1 MTSDCDGGNTQV
13 FLKMKEQISN
23 GKINSNLSLI
33 SPLPDCPHLGK
44 SMKESFSNW
53 VLKLDDKRSY
63 LSFLYTLRNSS
74 DKKQM
79 QILRKLSPK
88 YDYVRN
94 KDRRDPISV
103 LELSLPKLTEYIE
116 KIGYVGHT
124 VIPETIKFT
133 DKSKVGIYPC
143 PIIIT
148 VDEQRF
154 LYFLSLDTKTGKSKL
169 YKAQLNNQ
177 IQKIDNIEKDLI
189 ARQDFYSNDQF
200 FYLGLA
206 QTFRLLN

>member
-1 MTSDCDGGNTQV
+1 MTSDCNGGNKQV
-13 FLKMKEQISN
+13 FLKMKEQISD

-44 SMKESFSNW
+44 NMKESFSNW

-74 DKKQM
+74 DKKEM
-79 QILRKLSPK
+79 QIMRKLSPK

-94 KDRRDPISV
+94 KDRRDAISV

-116 KIGYVGHT
+116 KIRYVGHT

-133 DKSKVGIYPC
+133 DKRKFGMYPC
-143 PIIIT
+143 SIVIT

-169 YKAQLNNQ
+169 YKARLNNQ

-189 ARQDFYSNDQF
+189 AREDFYSNDHF
-200 FYLGLA
+200 FCLGLT

>member
-1 MTSDCDGGNTQV
+1 M
-13 FLKMKEQISN
+13 FLKLKEQISN

-74 DKKQM
+74 DKKEM
-79 QILRKLSPK
+79 QIMRKLSPK

-94 KDRRDPISV
+94 KDRRDAISV

-133 DKSKVGIYPC
+133 DKSKVGMYPC
-143 PIIIT
+143 PLLLLLINSVFYIFYRLIRKL
-148 VDEQRF
+148 VKVNF
-154 LYFLSLDTKTGKSKL
+154 TKRS
-169 YKAQLNNQ
+169 
-177 IQKIDNIEKDLI
+177 
-189 ARQDFYSNDQF
+189 
-200 FYLGLA
+200 
-206 QTFRLLN
+206 

>member
-1 MTSDCDGGNTQV
+1 MTSDCNGGNKQV
-13 FLKMKEQISN
+13 FLKMKEQISD

-44 SMKESFSNW
+44 NMKESFSNW

-63 LSFLYTLRNSS
+63 LSFLYTFRNSS
-74 DKKQM
+74 DKKEM
-79 QILRKLSPK
+79 QIMRKLSPK

-94 KDRRDPISV
+94 KDRRDAISV

-116 KIGYVGHT
+116 KIRYVGHT

-133 DKSKVGIYPC
+133 DKRKFGMYPC
-143 PIIIT
+143 SIVIT

-169 YKAQLNNQ
+169 YKARLNNQ

-189 ARQDFYSNDQF
+189 AREDFYSNDLF
-200 FYLGLA
+200 FIWVWHRH
-206 QTFRLLN
+206 FVC

>member
-1 MTSDCDGGNTQV
+1 MISDCNGGNKQV
-13 FLKMKEQISN
+13 FLKMKEQISD

-44 SMKESFSNW
+44 NMKESFSNW

-74 DKKQM
+74 DKKEM
-79 QILRKLSPK
+79 QIMRKLSPK

-94 KDRRDPISV
+94 KDRRDAISV

-116 KIGYVGHT
+116 KIRYVGHT

-133 DKSKVGIYPC
+133 DKSKFGMYPC
-143 PIIIT
+143 SIVIT

-169 YKAQLNNQ
+169 YKARLNNQ

-189 ARQDFYSNDQF
+189 AREDFYSNDLF
-200 FYLGLA
+200 FIWVWHRH
-206 QTFRLLN
+206 FVC

>member
-23 GKINSNLSLI
+23 GKIDPNLS
-33 SPLPDCPHLGK
+33 LPDCPHLGK
-44 SMKESFSNW
+44 SMKASFSNW
-53 VLKLDDKRSY
+53 VLKLDDERSY
-63 LSFLYTLRNSS
+63 LSFLYPLRNSS
-74 DKKQM
+74 DKEEI
-79 QILRKLSPK
+79 QIMRKLPPK
-88 YDYVRN
+88 NDYVRN